1 MSINLN
7 KQVWQFPVQNNRSR
21 FSDEGITYFKAR
33 SKEKALMLG
42 CRLMAMQDVKLER
55 VHNNAWKVTGTVF
68 LQRPTVPIT
77 HPSSNLARLSEV
89 SHPAMAA
96 GGQLPVSRTLS

>member
-21 FSDEGITYFKAR
+21 FADEGITYFKAR
-33 SKEKALMLG
+33 STEKARMLG
-42 CRLMAMQDVKLER
+42 CRLMTTQDVKLER

-68 LQRPTVPIT
+68 LQSPIT
-77 HPSSNLARLSEV
+77 DRTHHPSFFEPRA
-89 SHPAMAA
+89 
-96 GGQLPVSRTLS
+96 TI

>member
-21 FSDEGITYFKAR
+21 FADEGTTYFKAR
-33 SKEKALMLG
+33 STEKALMLG
-42 CRLMAMQDVKLER
+42 CRLMTTQDVKLER

-68 LQRPTVPIT
+68 LQSPIH
-77 HPSSNLARLSEV
+77 HPSVFEPRA
-89 SHPAMAA
+89 
-96 GGQLPVSRTLS
+96 TI